1 MVVRYGNYPP
11 ALRPTLMCTTHL
23 RRAFFITNSY
33 KMSYSKN
40 YSPAP
45 TKNERRNNIN
55 PVIDRVMRGERFRLT
70 TDRFGLTYRFEREDS
85 IHYTFYINDLLA
97 GVTTQ
102 GAFLPI
108 GFALTLGVLGQPT
121 HFSVLRDDIRFVEEF
136 AAINF
141 VQEGGALC

>member
-1 MVVRYGNYPP
+1 MP
-11 ALRPTLMCTTHL
+11 
-23 RRAFFITNSY
+23 
-33 KMSYSKN
+33 YSKN
-40 YSPAP
+40 YRPAP
-45 TKNERRNNIN
+45 TKNERRTNIN

-70 TDRFGLTYRFEREDS
+70 TDRFGLTYRFEREYQ

-121 HFSVLRDDIRFVEEF
+121 HFSVLRDDIRFFDELTAF
-136 AAINF
+136 NF
-141 VQEGGALC
+141 VQEGGAVC

>member
-1 MVVRYGNYPP
+1 
-11 ALRPTLMCTTHL
+11 
-23 RRAFFITNSY
+23 
-33 KMSYSKN
+33 MSYSKN

-70 TDRFGLTYRFEREDS
+70 TDRFGFTYRFEREDS

-102 GAFLPI
+102 GAFLPA
-108 GFALTLGVLGQPT
+108 GFVLSLSILGQPT
-121 HFSVLRDDIRFVEEF
+121 HFSVLREDIRFVEEF

-141 VQEGGALC
+141 IQKGGAVC

>member
-1 MVVRYGNYPP
+1 MY
-11 ALRPTLMCTTHL
+11 
-23 RRAFFITNSY
+23 S
-33 KMSYSKN
+33 SKN
-40 YSPAP
+40 YRPAP
-45 TKNERRNNIN
+45 TKNERRNTIN

-97 GVTTQ
+97 GVTTH

-136 AAINF
+136 AAINSI
-141 VQEGGALC
+141 QEGGALC

>member
-1 MVVRYGNYPP
+1 METTHYIF
-11 ALRPTLMCTTHL
+11 PTLVCKAHL
-23 RRAFFITNSY
+23 RRAFLSQILIT
-33 KMSYSKN
+33 MPYSKN
-40 YSPAP
+40 YRPAP

-55 PVIDRVMRGERFRLT
+55 PVIDRVMRGERFRIT

-141 VQEGGALC
+141 IQEGGALC